1 MKQILIMLL
10 VVCAVNS
17 TQAQL
22 LNKLKKKAQNAIEK
36 NKDKRKSGD
45 NAEPGKT
52 NNETEETTTSIAGK
66 PGESNQTNSLK
77 VFSKFDF
84 VPGKTILYFDN
95 FENDNTGETPMGWL
109 TTKSA
114 EVVSIDGLEGN
125 WLKMDTRSAT
135 HITRNK
141 KQSWGNNFTV
151 EFDMIVVPTQSS
163 ARFDITLLNTG
174 SNLVTDEQI
183 LMDAKKTASVNFSLI
198 LDDEAG
204 KLSRAMLYKA
214 GVSKALSDATENLP
228 YSNNKPIHVSICVQ
242 DKRYRLW
249 WDSKKLYDLSAV
261 DEKTLPN
268 QLQFV
273 FHYANE
279 AEFYVSNIRV
289 AKDVPDTRKQFEDGK
304 LISNLLFYSG
314 TANLKPE
321 SMGALMDVSKVIKD
335 ATSPVKIIGH
345 TDSDGDETS
354 NQTLSQ
360 QRAEAV
366 KNILVSEFKI
376 DGEILVAEGRGETQP
391 LAGNK
396 TAEGKAQNRRV
407 EFIFKAEADK
417 YQKPAGVDAP
427 VDTKPGASKEK
438 TGTAAKTSNS
448 GSAAGTTSLQ
458 SKILTTSLPYS
469 MILKDGDSY
478 AFVASKEENNNK
490 ENYLRIEFKNAGGSL
505 KPDTYNFKEINQ
517 NNPLYGTKKYP
528 EITKTKAV
536 LYYGTAK
543 KPFIESLSP
552 IIADGHYA
560 NYVSESLSRKLPPA
574 SSNSKL
580 VIEKIEDGKA
590 SGYFTVGIVVK
601 GLKPITKG
609 DAMTETF
616 DTGFAGELKGRFE
629 NVPIY

>member
-1 MKQILIMLL
+1 
-10 VVCAVNS
+10 
-17 TQAQL
+17 
-22 LNKLKKKAQNAIEK
+22 
-36 NKDKRKSGD
+36 
-45 NAEPGKT
+45 
-52 NNETEETTTSIAGK
+52 
-66 PGESNQTNSLK
+66 
-77 VFSKFDF
+77 
-84 VPGKTILYFDN
+84 
-95 FENDNTGETPMGWL
+95 MGWL

-125 WLKMDTRSAT
+125 WLKMDAKSAT

-198 LDDEAG
+198 LDDEDG
-204 KLSRAMLYKA
+204 KQSRAMLYKA

-289 AKDVPDTRKQFEDGK
+289 AKDVPDTRRQFEDGK

-321 SMGALMDVSKVIKD
+321 SMGALMDVSKVIKE

-345 TDSDGDETS
+345 TDSDGDETT

-376 DGEILVAEGRGETQP
+376 DADILVTEGRGETQP
-391 LAGNK
+391 LAGNN

-427 VDTKPGASKEK
+427 AGTKPAASNAKA
-438 TGTAAKTSNS
+438 GTAAKTSNS

-458 SKILTTSLPYS
+458 SKILTISLPYS

-490 ENYLRIEFKNAGGSL
+490 DNYLRIEFKNTGGSL
-505 KPDTYNFKEINQ
+505 KPGTYNFKEINQ
-517 NNPLYGTKKYP
+517 KNPLYGTKQYP
-528 EITKTKAV
+528 EITQTKAV

-574 SSNSKL
+574 SSNSKF

-616 DTGFAGELKGRFE
+616 DTGFSGELKGKFE

>member
-1 MKQILIMLL
+1 MKQILIMLS

-17 TQAQL
+17 SQAQL
-22 LNKLKKKAQNAIEK
+22 LNKLKKKAENAIEK
-36 NKDKRKSGD
+36 KMDKKKSSD

-52 NNETEETTTSIAGK
+52 NNGTEETTISTTDK
-66 PGESNQTNSLK
+66 PTESNQTNSLK

-125 WLKMDTRSAT
+125 WLKMDAKSAT

-151 EFDMIVVPTQSS
+151 EFDVIVVPTQSS

-204 KLSRAMLYKA
+204 KQSRAMLYKA

-321 SMGALMDVSKVIKD
+321 SMGALVDVSKVIKG

-345 TDSDGDETS
+345 TDSDGDETA

-360 QRAEAV
+360 RRAEAV

-391 LAGNK
+391 LAGNN

-417 YQKPAGVDAP
+417 YQKPVGVDAP
-427 VDTKPGASKEK
+427 VGTKPTASNVKA
-438 TGTAAKTSNS
+438 GTAAKTSNS

-505 KPDTYNFKEINQ
+505 KPGTYNFKEINQ
-517 NNPLYGTKKYP
+517 KNPLYGTKQYP
-528 EITKTKAV
+528 EIIQTKAV

-574 SSNSKL
+574 SSNSKF

-616 DTGFAGELKGRFE
+616 DTGFSGELKGKFE

>member
-22 LNKLKKKAQNAIEK
+22 LNKMKKKAENAIEK
-36 NKDKRKSGD
+36 KLEKKKSGD
-45 NAEPGKT
+45 NAEPRT
-52 NNETEETTTSIAGK
+52 NNETEETTTGTADK
-66 PGESNQTNSLK
+66 PGDDNRINSLK

-95 FENDNTGETPMGWL
+95 FEKDNTGETPMGWL

-125 WLKMDTRSAT
+125 WLKMDAKSST

-204 KLSRAMLYKA
+204 KQSRAMLYKA

-289 AKDVPDTRKQFEDGK
+289 AKDVPDTRKQFQDGK

-314 TANLKPE
+314 TVNLKRE

-345 TDSDGDETS
+345 TDSDGEDAS

-376 DGEILVAEGRGETQP
+376 TGDNLTTEGRGETQP
-391 LAGNK
+391 IAGNNSP
-396 TAEGKAQNRRV
+396 EGKAQNRRV

-417 YQKPAGVDAP
+417 YQKPAG
-427 VDTKPGASKEK
+427 
-438 TGTAAKTSNS
+438 
-448 GSAAGTTSLQ
+448 
-458 SKILTTSLPYS
+458 
-469 MILKDGDSY
+469 
-478 AFVASKEENNNK
+478 
-490 ENYLRIEFKNAGGSL
+490 
-505 KPDTYNFKEINQ
+505 
-517 NNPLYGTKKYP
+517 
-528 EITKTKAV
+528 
-536 LYYGTAK
+536 
-543 KPFIESLSP
+543 
-552 IIADGHYA
+552 
-560 NYVSESLSRKLPPA
+560 
-574 SSNSKL
+574 
-580 VIEKIEDGKA
+580 
-590 SGYFTVGIVVK
+590 
-601 GLKPITKG
+601 
-609 DAMTETF
+609 
-616 DTGFAGELKGRFE
+616 
-629 NVPIY
+629 

>member
-1 MKQILIMLL
+1 
-10 VVCAVNS
+10 
-17 TQAQL
+17 
-22 LNKLKKKAQNAIEK
+22 
-36 NKDKRKSGD
+36 
-45 NAEPGKT
+45 
-52 NNETEETTTSIAGK
+52 
-66 PGESNQTNSLK
+66 
-77 VFSKFDF
+77 
-84 VPGKTILYFDN
+84 
-95 FENDNTGETPMGWL
+95 
-109 TTKSA
+109 
-114 EVVSIDGLEGN
+114 
-125 WLKMDTRSAT
+125 MDAKSAT

-174 SNLVTDEQI
+174 SNLVNDEQI

-204 KLSRAMLYKA
+204 KQSRAMLYKA
-214 GVSKALSDATENLP
+214 GVGKALSDAVENLP
-228 YSNNKPIHVSICVQ
+228 YSSNKPIHVSICVQ

-249 WDSKKLYDLSAV
+249 WDSRKLYDLSAV
-261 DEKTLPN
+261 DEKFLPN

-273 FHYANE
+273 FHYAND

-335 ATSPVKIIGH
+335 APSPVKIVGH
-345 TDSDGDETS
+345 TDSDGEDAS
-354 NQTLSQ
+354 NQALSQ

-376 DGEILVAEGRGETQP
+376 TGDNLTTEGRGETQP
-391 LAGNK
+391 IAGNNSP
-396 TAEGKAQNRRV
+396 EGKAQNRRV

-417 YQKPAGVDAP
+417 YQKPAGVATAA
-427 VDTKPGASKEK
+427 DTKPAVSKTKTAS
-438 TGTAAKTSNS
+438 TTKTSNS
-448 GSAAGTTSLQ
+448 GSEAGATSLQ

-505 KPDTYNFKEINQ
+505 KPDTYNFKELNEK
-517 NNPLYGTKKYP
+517 NPMYGTKKYP
-528 EITKTKAV
+528 EIIKTKAV
-536 LYYGTAK
+536 LYYGAAK

-552 IIADGHYA
+552 IVAQGHYA
-560 NYVSESLSRKLPPA
+560 NYVDESLFRKLPPA
-574 SSNSKL
+574 SPNCKF
-580 VIEKIEDGKA
+580 VIESIEDGKA
-590 SGYFTVGIVVK
+590 SGYFTMGIVLK

-609 DAMTETF
+609 DAMTDTF
-616 DTGFAGELKGRFE
+616 DTGFSGELKGKFE